1 VELIRRAVL
10 ARADKRTVDM
20 KIVCG
25 SCQAKYSIADEK
37 VAGKV
42 FKIRCKR
49 CSEVIVVRG
58 DQEAS
63 GASAAQAGD
72 EAAPDAI
79 WHVVINGEQ
88 AGPYAPSQLAEML
101 NAGKLDWEAYVW
113 TEGFENW
120 LPMRD
125 VPDLVTAISGPPE
138 SEPQAQPEPVRVAV
152 GAPAYSAAQPSMG
165 ADPFADEGG
174 GGGGGMFASA
184 AQPAAARPNLF
195 VAGSSSQAD
204 NPFEAEGRVVASAP
218 SPRVSMDQAM
228 TGARNENS
236 VLFSLKNLQAL
247 ATGSSAP
254 SAAPMS
260 SPPGRP
266 GFAGGEGSGL
276 IDIRALA
283 SATGVNDQSGKS
295 TEKDALLSLGSAQT
309 GAFGALGSPML
320 TPPTRDDETSK
331 KGLVVAI
338 VGGFALLAIAGIA
351 AALILKPT
359 STPVAT
365 PVVPPPTAAPAP
377 PTSQAPAAAAPTAE
391 PPSEGEQQAAK
402 MAAERAAA
410 ERAASA
416 AAASGDQQQARP
428 NAGGAKRPE
437 RGAADPAPAKP
448 DPVAAAPDD
457 KPKPRAGGS
466 SLDDLLESAIGG
478 KKPAGASA
486 SAAAS
491 TANLPEKPSRDDV
504 LAAMNGV
511 KAGVSACAKGQTGV
525 AFANITV
532 AGKTGRVSN
541 VEVTG
546 MTGEVGSCI
555 ARTVR
560 KANFPKFKSD
570 NFQVKFPFRI

>member
-1 VELIRRAVL
+1 MRARRE
-10 ARADKRTVDM
+10 DKRTFDM

-58 DQEAS
+58 DQEEQDAGGHAAADAS
-63 GASAAQAGD
+63 G
-72 EAAPDAI
+72 DAI
-79 WHVVINGEQ
+79 WHVVISGEQ
-88 AGPYAPSQLAEML
+88 AGPFSPNQLAEMMT
-101 NAGKLDWEAYVW
+101 AGKLDWEAYVW

-165 ADPFADEGG
+165 ADPFADEG
-174 GGGGGMFASA
+174 ASGSVFGSSV
-184 AQPAAARPNLF
+184 AQPAARSNLF
-195 VAGSSSQAD
+195 VASSSAAAE
-204 NPFEAEGRVVASAP
+204 NPFEAESRVVASAP
-218 SPRVSMDQAM
+218 SPRVSMEQAM

-254 SAAPMS
+254 SAAPAAAHAA
-260 SPPGRP
+260 RP

-283 SATGVNDQSGKS
+283 TATGVNDQGKHGS
-295 TEKDALLSLGSAQT
+295 EKDALLSLGSAQA

-320 TPPTRDDETSK
+320 TAPTRDDETSK
-331 KGLVVAI
+331 KGLVIAI
-338 VGGFALLAIAGIA
+338 IGGFALLAVSGVT
-351 AALILKPT
+351 AALILRTPAAPPPQVAT
-359 STPVAT
+359 VVVAPPIAAPVA
-365 PVVPPPTAAPAP
+365 APQP
-377 PTSQAPAAAAPTAE
+377 SAAAPNAAE
-391 PPSEGEQQAAK
+391 PKSEGEL
-402 MAAERAAA
+402 AAERARAA
-410 ERAASA
+410 PGAAAPAKGPAPLASGERGHTPAGAHREKSAEAEPVKSASA
-416 AAASGDQQQARP
+416 A
-428 NAGGAKRPE
+428 KPE
-437 RGAADPAPAKP
+437 PAPS
-448 DPVAAAPDD
+448 
-457 KPKPRAGGS
+457 KPKGGSS
-466 SLDDLLESAIGG
+466 SLDDLLDNAIGSKG
-478 KKPAGASA
+478 GGAK
-486 SAAAS
+486 SAAPAPAAS
-491 TANLPEKPSRDDV
+491 NLPEKPTRDDV
-504 LAAMNGV
+504 LAAMNGI
-511 KAGVSACAKGQTGV
+511 KGDVSACAKGQTGV

-560 KANFPKFKSD
+560 KASFPKFKSD
-570 NFQVKFPFRI
+570 NFQVKFPFRL